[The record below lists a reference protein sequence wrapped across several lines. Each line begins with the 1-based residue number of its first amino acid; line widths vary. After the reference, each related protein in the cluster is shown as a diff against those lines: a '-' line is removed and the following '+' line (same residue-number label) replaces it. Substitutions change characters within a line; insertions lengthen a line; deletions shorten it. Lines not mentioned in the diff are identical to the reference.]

1 MRQTDRQ
8 GLRITFLRQNMKAR
22 IGKRPPTHCRS
33 FGSLFSLLFIYLFI
47 LTKLGYNSPQK
58 KKKKPKTKQNKKAKT
73 LWFLHFRIIVNFF
86 FFLKKDYSQFDP
98 YILIAVNLALLFS
111 TYALFIS
118 ALMFFRK

>member
-47 LTKLGYNSPQK
+47 LTKLGYNPQK
-58 KKKKPKTKQNKKAKT
+58 KKQKQKQKQKQKGENT
-73 LWFLHFRIIVNFF
+73 LVFTFQDYSLSLFF
-86 FFLKKDYSQFDP
+86 FFGKKDYNQFG
-98 YILIAVNLALLFS
+98 LTF
-111 TYALFIS
+111 
-118 ALMFFRK
+118 

>member
-47 LTKLGYNSPQK
+47 LTKLGYNPQK
-58 KKKKPKTKQNKKAKT
+58 KKQKQKQKQKGENT
-73 LWFLHFRIIVNFF
+73 LVFTFQDYSQFF

-98 YILIAVNLALLFS
+98 YILVAVNLALLFS
-111 TYALFIS
+111 TYVLFIS
-118 ALMFFRK
+118 ALMFFGK